1 MNILLTLGRL
11 SKGLELARALS
22 QSGHRV
28 IIADPFNW
36 HLSKPSRR
44 VAKSYRVTAPV
55 SDLDQY
61 LDDLLGIIDRDS
73 IDLVIPVSEE
83 ALFTSRIGPKLPERT
98 KLFGPAFEQMDKL
111 HDKLGFA
118 RLCHAI
124 GLSAPE
130 TYPADSAEAV
140 QLAQRSDFVIK
151 PIHGCSGIGVRLK
164 AAGDPLTATDVRP
177 SNLIQQRLYGRQISS
192 FSIVQNGEVQATAL
206 YEGDIYLGTVSIRFR
221 RVEGMAP
228 VHDWIARFAAAEAYS
243 GFLSLDFFVS
253 EDGLPSAIECNPRLT
268 SGIHLLHRDLIAA
281 RVTGAETDAP
291 TFKRHK
297 VFQDAH
303 AAMTV
308 AVGNITRP
316 LTYLKI
322 LGKVLTTKDVMFDWR
337 DPLPFLLMTP
347 MSWDTIRQGLFEGI
361 PLADAVTRDILWQG
375 DEAPE
380 SHIQQG
386 RVSLDDAAPER

>member
-11 SKGLELARALS
+11 SKGLELARALA
-22 QSGHRV
+22 QAGHRV

-44 VAKSYRVTAPV
+44 VTKSYRVTAPV
-55 SDLDQY
+55 SDLEQY
-61 LDDLLGIIDRDS
+61 LDDLLAIIDRES

-83 ALFTSRIGPKLPERT
+83 ALFTSRIGPKLPEGV
-98 KLFGPAFEQMDKL
+98 KLFGPGFEQMAKL

-130 TYPADSAEAV
+130 TYPADSPEAV
-140 QLAQRSDFVIK
+140 HLAQRSDFVIK

-164 AAGDPLTATDVRP
+164 AAGDPLTATDARR

-192 FSIVQNGEVQATAL
+192 FSIVRDGEVQATGL
-206 YEGDIYLGTVSIRFR
+206 YEGDVYLGTVSVRCR
-221 RVEGMAP
+221 RIDEMDA
-228 VHDWIARFAAAEAYS
+228 VHDWISTFAAAESYS
-243 GFLSLDFFVS
+243 GFLSLDFFVA
-253 EDGLPSAIECNPRLT
+253 EDGTPSAIECNPRLT
-268 SGIHLLHRDLIAA
+268 SGIHLLHRKRVAA
-281 RVTGAETDAP
+281 LVTGAEP
-291 TFKRHK
+291 KSPVFKPQK
-297 VFQDAH
+297 AFQDGH

-308 AVGNITRP
+308 AVGNIGRP
-316 LTYLKI
+316 LTYLKT

-337 DPLPFLLMTP
+337 DPLPFFLMTP
-347 MSWDTIRQGLFEGI
+347 MSWDTVRQGLFEGI

-375 DEAPE
+375 EDAPE
-380 SHIQQG
+380 PPQQQTE
-386 RVSLDDAAPER
+386 VSLDDAAPER